1 MRHHTRVKH
10 MLEPYALMAYFV
22 IRANGKFTPVSILK
36 VFLKLVYA
44 KMSIT

>member
-1 MRHHTRVKH
+1 

-22 IRANGKFTPVSILK
+22 IRANGKFTPVSILN